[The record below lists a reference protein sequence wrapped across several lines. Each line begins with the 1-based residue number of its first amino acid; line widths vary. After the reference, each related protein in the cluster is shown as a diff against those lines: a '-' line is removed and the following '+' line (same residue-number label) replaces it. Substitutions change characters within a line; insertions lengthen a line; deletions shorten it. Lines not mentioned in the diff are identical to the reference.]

1 MSDVSKKHD
10 QAGGLIQSVVVL
22 GGGTA
27 GWMTASYL
35 KKAYPNLRI
44 TLAEAPG
51 IPKIG
56 VGEAT
61 VPNLQKV
68 FFDFL
73 GLKEDDWMRHC
84 NAAFKVGIKFENWK
98 KPRSHGTDD
107 YFYHLFGLLPE
118 VDGVPLSHYWALKH
132 CQGGQEPFTYACY
145 KEPPLL
151 DAKLAPRYLDGT
163 RAMYYAWHF
172 DAHLVADYLRD
183 IAVGWGVEHVVDK
196 LDRVELA
203 ADGSIGTLHMS
214 SGRKLTGDLFVDCSG
229 FRGLLLNGALGEPFL
244 DMSDHL
250 LCDSAV
256 AAQVPHD
263 DEKYGVDPYTSA
275 IAMDSGWTWK
285 IPMLGRFGSG
295 YVYSSRFANEEQ
307 AVRDFCKLWNLDPAK
322 TNLNKIRFRVG
333 RNRRTWVKN
342 CVSIGLSSCFLEP
355 LESTGIYFIYAAIY
369 QLAKH
374 FPDKSFNPVLM
385 DRFNQEINTMFD
397 ECRDFIQA
405 HYCLSPRNDTP
416 FWRTNRH
423 ELRLA
428 DDLQQKLAAYK
439 AGLAINQPLSTEDNY
454 YTNFDNEFRNYWT
467 NSSFYCVLEG
477 LGQVPDQPYPRIR
490 YSEASL
496 AKAEKA
502 FADIKQV
509 SKELLH
515 TLPTNHE
522 FLKKLHSGEEL
533 TAETGVRVRRQ
544 TPVEHRANGSS
555 SGNGAQHTKGS
566 NGVHGTNGSQQVSVD
581 AFKAAMGSLATGVTV
596 VTSLDSSGAPCAVT
610 ATSCASVSIDPPTC
624 LVCVHRN
631 ARVHSVLKE
640 RGAFA
645 VNILN
650 HAQADVSL
658 RCSSPLA
665 DRLGDITWAGGAET
679 GCPIVAGVLAWMECD
694 VVAVHAAGD
703 HDIIVGRV
711 RSVHA
716 ADGAPLVYWRSNYV
730 SSHAAPR
737 NGTQTEYEA
746 RMEPGSTRTSEVRE
760 ILPSAEQRRTGNS

>member
-1 MSDVSKKHD
+1 MSDVNNKRE
-10 QAGGLIQSVVVL
+10 QVAGLIQSVVVL

-35 KKAYPNLRI
+35 KKAFPNLHI
-44 TLAEAPG
+44 TVAEAPA

-73 GLKEDDWMRHC
+73 GLKEDEWMRHC
-84 NAAFKVGIKFENWK
+84 NAAFKVGIRFENWK
-98 KPRSHGTDD
+98 KPRSQGTDD
-107 YFYHLFGLLPE
+107 HFYHLFGLLPE
-118 VDGVPLSHYWALKH
+118 VDGVPISHYWALKN
-132 CQGGQEPFTYACY
+132 CQGGREPFTYACY

-203 ADGSIGTLHMS
+203 ADGAIGTLHMS
-214 SGRKLTGDLFVDCSG
+214 SGRKLTADLFVDCSG

-263 DEKYGVDPYTSA
+263 DEKYGVDPYTSS

-307 AVRDFCKLWNLDPAK
+307 AVKDFCKLWNLDPAK

-333 RNRRTWVKN
+333 RNRRAWVKN

-416 FWRTNRH
+416 FWLANRN

-439 AGLAINQPLSTEDNY
+439 AGLAINQPLSSEDNY
-454 YTNFDNEFRNYWT
+454 YTNFDNEFGNYWT

-477 LGQVPDQPYPRIR
+477 LGQVPNQPYPRIR

-496 AKAEKA
+496 AKAERV

-509 SKELLH
+509 SKELMH
-515 TLPTNHE
+515 TLPTNHQ
-522 FLKKLHSGEEL
+522 FLQKLHSGAEL
-533 TAETGVRVRRQ
+533 TADTRVRVRRQ
-544 TPVEHRANGSS
+544 VPVERANG
-555 SGNGAQHTKGS
+555 GNGAHVS
-566 NGVHGTNGSQQVSVD
+566 NGSDGGQQVSVD
-581 AFKAAMGSLATGVTV
+581 AFKTAMGSLATGVTV
-596 VTSLDSSGAPCAVT
+596 VTSLDGSGAPCAVT
-610 ATSCASVSIDPPTC
+610 ATSCASVSLDPPTC
-624 LVCVHRN
+624 LVCVHRS
-631 ARVHSVLKE
+631 ARVRTALE
-640 RGAFA
+640 ARGSFA

-650 HAQADVSL
+650 DAQQAVSL
-658 RCSSPLA
+658 QCAAPVA
-665 DRLGDITWAGGAET
+665 DRLGEIAWAPGGET
-679 GCPIVAGVLAWMECD
+679 GCPIVENVLAWMECD

-730 SSHAAPR
+730 KSHVDGVR
-737 NGTQTEYEA
+737 SEFEA
-746 RMEPGSTRTSEVRE
+746 RLEPGGTRTSEVRE
-760 ILPSAEQRRTGNS
+760 IRPSAGQRQTGNA